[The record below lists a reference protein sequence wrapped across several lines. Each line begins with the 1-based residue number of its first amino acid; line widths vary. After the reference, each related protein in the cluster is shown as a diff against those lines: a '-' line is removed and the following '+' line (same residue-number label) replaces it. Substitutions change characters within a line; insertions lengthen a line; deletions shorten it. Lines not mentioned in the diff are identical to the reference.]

1 MSDRLFAAL
10 KMLEGPTGAPFDMIS
25 WSDESKVLGFR
36 NHGGSWIN
44 VWLETDDRD
53 LMVIPNG
60 NADGADPEILWEWQ

>member
-10 KMLEGPTGAPFDMIS
+10 KMLEGVTGTPFDMIS
-25 WSDESKVLGFR
+25 WSKESQVLGFR

-44 VWLETDDRD
+44 VWLETDHRD

-60 NADGADPEILWEWQ
+60 NTDGADPEILWEWQ